1 MLKQLSIY
9 IHYPFCEAKCGY
21 CDFNSHVQ
29 ANIDH
34 QKFLEAYCL
43 ELEYF
48 AKKIN
53 QRQIKTIFFGGGT
66 PSLMPEFLLS
76 GILEKIN
83 QLFTIDKDC
92 EITLE
97 ANPSSVEINKFAS
110 FKKIG
115 INRLSLGIQ
124 AFNADDLKFLERVHN
139 CHQAIKAIEVC
150 QKYFDNFS
158 FDLIYARP
166 NQTLKS
172 WLAELNFA
180 LQFNTKHLSL
190 YQLTIEKG
198 TKFFS
203 QYQQKKFILPDEN
216 LASELYLATN
226 EISSKF
232 GFEVYEISNYA
243 KKNFQAQH
251 NLAYWKSHEYLG
263 IGAGAHSRITYQNEK
278 NRRAI
283 MMIHQPNLWLKKI
296 FEQQNAIQTDE
307 IIEHKILVEEIL
319 MMGLRIEQ
327 GVDLKQ
333 FEKLVQQKFFEI
345 FNLEKLQKL
354 ITENY
359 LVINDKNI
367 YIPKD
372 KWLLLNQIIFEIFK
386 AEKNNLL
393 I

>member
-43 ELEYF
+43 ELDYF
-48 AKKIN
+48 VKQIGRRK
-53 QRQIKTIFFGGGT
+53 IKTIFFGGGT
-66 PSLMPEFLLS
+66 PSLMPEFLLA

-83 QLFTIDKDC
+83 QVFEVDKNC

-97 ANPSSVEINKFAS
+97 ANPSSVEINKFVN

-124 AFNADDLKFLERVHN
+124 AFNTDDLKFLERVHDCN
-139 CHQAIKAIEVC
+139 QAIKAIEVC
-150 QKYFDNFS
+150 QKNFDNFS

-166 NQTLKS
+166 KQSIES
-172 WLAELNFA
+172 WLEELNFA

-203 QYQQKKFILPDEN
+203 QYQQKKFSLPDEN
-216 LASELYLATN
+216 LASELYLTTSQIML
-226 EISSKF
+226 EH
-232 GFEVYEISNYA
+232 GFDNYEVSNYA
-243 KKNFQAQH
+243 QKNFQSQH
-251 NLAYWKSHEYLG
+251 NLAYWKSLEYLG

-283 MMIHQPNLWLKKI
+283 MMIHQPNSWLKKV
-296 FEQQNAIQTDE
+296 FEQQNGIQTNE
-307 IIEHKILVEEIL
+307 VIEPKILIEEIL
-319 MMGLRIEQ
+319 LMGLRLEQ
-327 GVDLKQ
+327 GIDIKE
-333 FEKLVQQKFFEI
+333 FEKLTKQNFYEV
-345 FNLEKLQKL
+345 FNKKMLEKMQDNGL
-354 ITENY
+354 IILENQI
-359 LVINDKNI
+359 LK
-367 YIPKD
+367 IPQN
-372 KWLLLNQIIFEIFK
+372 KWLILDMIISSIIFYDYHREI
-386 AEKNNLL
+386 
-393 I
+393 

>member
-34 QKFLEAYCL
+34 KKFLEAYCL
-43 ELEYF
+43 ELDYL
-48 AKKIN
+48 AKAIG
-53 QRQIKTIFFGGGT
+53 QRCIKTIFFGGGT

-76 GILEKIN
+76 GILEKIK
-83 QLFTIDKDC
+83 QVFTIDKDC

-124 AFNADDLKFLERVHN
+124 AFNTEDLKFLERVHN
-139 CHQAIKAIEVC
+139 LNQAIKAIEVC
-150 QKYFDNFS
+150 QKNFENFS

-166 NQTLKS
+166 KQTVES
-172 WLAELNFA
+172 WLKELNFA

-226 EISSKF
+226 EVMQKY
-232 GFEVYEISNYA
+232 GFDNYEISNYA
-243 KKNFQAQH
+243 KKNFQSQH
-251 NLAYWKSHEYLG
+251 NLAYWQSYEYLG
-263 IGAGAHSRITYQNEK
+263 IGAGAHSRITFQGEI

-283 MMIHQPNLWLKKI
+283 MMIHQPNSWLKKV
-296 FEQQNAIQTDE
+296 FEQQNGMQTNEVIDQ
-307 IIEHKILVEEIL
+307 KTLLEEIL
-319 MMGLRIEQ
+319 LMGLRLER
-327 GVDLKQ
+327 GVDIAN
-333 FEKLVQQKFFEI
+333 FAKLTNQSFFEI
-345 FNLEKLQKL
+345 FNQKNIAKL
-354 ITENY
+354 IENA
-359 LVINDKNI
+359 LLIKDDQRIK
-367 YIPKD
+367 IPQN
-372 KWLLLNQIIFEIFK
+372 KWLLLDQIIAKIVTS
-386 AEKNNLL
+386 LQL
-393 I
+393 